1 MINFHSQPTTYVS
14 HVALRVK
21 DIEKSVKFYED
32 IMGFK
37 VLKTTEEAVELT
49 ADGEKALLTLI
60 YSNSFADKP
69 SKSSGLYHFALLL
82 PRRKDLASF
91 LLHIAANRYPIGAAD
106 HQVSEAIYL
115 EDPEGNGIEIY
126 SDREPSEWNIA
137 NDFIQMTTDPL
148 NTEDLL
154 KEAKE
159 AWTGLPEGT
168 VMGHIH
174 LHVSDLEKTT
184 DFYVKGLGFD
194 IVLPYYNA
202 VFLSNNGYHHHI
214 AINTWNGA
222 SASVRPSNSTGLAYY
237 DITYGS
243 QELLD
248 KQLAALKN
256 MGYELTK
263 KENSYITTD
272 PAGITIILSV

>member
-1 MINFHSQPTTYVS
+1 MVNFHSQPTTHVS
-14 HVALRVK
+14 HVALKVK
-21 DIEKSVKFYED
+21 DLEKSIEFYKE
-32 IMGFK
+32 ILGFK
-37 VLKTTEEAVELT
+37 VLKSTEKTVELT
-49 ADGEKALLTLI
+49 ADGEQPLLTLN
-60 YSNSFADKP
+60 NSDSYEMKP
-69 SKSSGLYHFALLL
+69 ARTTGLYHFALLL
-82 PRRKDLASF
+82 PERKDLASF
-91 LLHIAANRYPIGAAD
+91 LLHIAAKRYPIGASD

-126 SDREPSEWNIA
+126 SDRPSSQWTIENKYVK
-137 NDFIQMTTDPL
+137 MSTDPL

-154 KEAKE
+154 KEADETWK
-159 AWTGLPEGT
+159 GLPRNT

-174 LHVSDLEKTT
+174 LHVNDLNKST

-214 AINTWNGA
+214 AINTWNGS
-222 SASVRPSNSTGLAYY
+222 SASVPPSNSTGIAYY
-237 DITYGS
+237 NITYGS

-248 KQLAALKN
+248 KQLAILEN
-256 MGYELTK
+256 LGYEVTK